1 MSFNEEFY
9 VICDICK
16 LVKDISVVTKNGKQ
30 YVVCKECIDKI
41 PEEIVSQ
48 EAPKQEIK
56 HTPEE
61 QLKNEK
67 KKFEEKQRR
76 ITEKAEKKEK
86 EMVDMAIRSKS
97 RTLFGGRGE
106 TLF

>member
-1 MSFNEEFY
+1 MNEEFY

-16 LVKDISVVTKNGKQ
+16 LAKEISVVEKDGKQ
-30 YVVCKECIDKI
+30 YVVCKECKDKI
-41 PEEIVSQ
+41 PDEIVSQ

-56 HTPEE
+56 HISAEE
-61 QLKNEK
+61 QLKKEK

-76 ITEKAEKKEK
+76 IAEMAEKKKK
-86 EMVDMAIRSKS
+86 EMIDMAIRSKS
-97 RTLFGGRGE
+97 RTLFGGKGD